1 MLPPFLQEIRVA
13 ARSRYDLGHGVW
25 REVNALILS
34 WLYDRLRRF
43 GFSEWPNHRK
53 IKKPLCVGLR
63 VPCHSPQLRKP
74 STHDSHW
81 QIALRTSM
89 KSRYQRGKLLLFDVL
104 KLINKND
111 DSRCC
116 TACS

>member
-63 VPCHSPQLRKP
+63 VPCHSPQLRNPYPGDAVAALCPPGQP
-74 STHDSHW
+74 SIFTFNSP
-81 QIALRTSM
+81 TS
-89 KSRYQRGKLLLFDVL
+89 
-104 KLINKND
+104 
-111 DSRCC
+111 
-116 TACS
+116 